1 MKWKGL
7 FILILITAFSQIN
20 AQQSGLS
27 GLELNYH
34 FGKMIKHTEK
44 ITFDPPNATNAID
57 AKLVFQTNG
66 NQHWHHAHGLPEYGI
81 NLLHFDLGNKD
92 ILGSATGVF
101 PFINFK
107 IFDNN
112 KLSWNFTFGSGL
124 AYFSKPYDVLEN
136 PLNNAIGSKFNNISA
151 LRTSL
156 RLKIF
161 KQTYLNV
168 GAAFTHFS
176 NGISK
181 SPNFGFNVAS
191 ANIGLHYKFHESE
204 ERKVLDKASRSAIRS
219 KKLGYE
225 ISVGYASKEVGT
237 PGGPNYL
244 VKLAN
249 LGLSYRIANVN
260 KILLELAYE
269 FHAAT
274 YHFGLQV
281 YAFENKQQAR
291 QGATRLALVLGEE
304 FVFGNIAINGKVG
317 FYVSSKSYDL
327 PRKYY
332 VKVGTRYSV
341 PILKEKEIFLA
352 IYLKSHLQVAEYIS
366 LETGVRF

>member
-1 MKWKGL
+1 MKGKGL
-7 FILILITAFSQIN
+7 YILFLIIAHFQTN
-20 AQQSGLS
+20 GQQSGLS

-44 ITFDPPNATNAID
+44 ITFDPPKATNAID
-57 AKLVFQTNG
+57 AKLIFQTNG
-66 NQHWHHAHGLPEYGI
+66 KKHWHHAHGLPEYGI
-81 NLLHFDLGNKD
+81 NLIHFNLGNED
-92 ILGSATGVF
+92 LLGKATGIF
-101 PFINFK
+101 PFINLK

-112 KLSWNFTFGSGL
+112 KLAWIFTVGSGI
-124 AYFSKPYDVLEN
+124 AYFTKPYDVLEN
-136 PLNNAIGSKFNNISA
+136 PLNNAIGSKFNNITA

-156 RLKIF
+156 RLKIL

-168 GAAFTHFS
+168 GGAFTHFS

-191 ANIGLHYKFHESE
+191 ANIGLHYKLHESGN
-204 ERKVLDKASRSAIRS
+204 RKVLEKGARQAINR
-219 KKLGYE
+219 KKVGYE
-225 ISVGYASKEVGT
+225 VSVGYASKEVGT
-237 PGGPNYL
+237 PGGPKYL
-244 VKLAN
+244 VKIAN

-281 YAFENKQQAR
+281 YAFENEQQAR
-291 QGATRLALVLGEE
+291 QGATRLAIVLGEE

-317 FYVSSKSYDL
+317 FYISPNSYDL

-332 VKVGTRYSV
+332 VKVGSRYSV
-341 PILKEKEIFLA
+341 PIWKEKEIFLA

-366 LETGVRF
+366 LETGFRF